1 MKPFHKLAELF
12 PLMEG
17 EEFEELKKDIAE
29 NGLLH
34 PIVLHPD
41 GSILD
46 GRNRYLACLA
56 VGVEPIYETWSGT
69 GSLLAFV
76 ISQNIRRR
84 QMTASQRAALAVE
97 ILPVWEAEAKER
109 QRSAGAQGGKFGAEG
124 AKFGAEGAK
133 FGAEGGRGNKKPPPC
148 GNFTTRG
155 GFVPSH
161 DQGPE
166 QQSEQD
172 VSEPKPEPAPKKPK
186 RQTAPKSRDVV
197 ASMVRVSP
205 SYVQQAKEIAQKAPE
220 LLEKIKKDEKV
231 TIQEAKR
238 EIKESKREAV
248 REQNRALVEQTKPVS
263 VVASNTTYQTIA
275 LDPPWDWG
283 DEGDADQFGRARPT
297 YATMSI
303 DQIAALPVAS
313 LAAKDAHI
321 YLWITN
327 RSLPK
332 GFTLLENWGF
342 RYITCLT
349 WCKPSIGMGNYF
361 RGNTEHILFGVR
373 GSLPLLRHDLGTW
386 FSASRPDRHSAKPE
400 DFYRMVEACSP
411 GPWLEMFARS
421 QRNGWVQWG
430 AEVTL

>member
-12 PLMEG
+12 PLIEG

-29 NGLLH
+29 NGLLD
-34 PIVLHPD
+34 PIILHPD
-41 GSILD
+41 GSIVD
-46 GRNRYLACLA
+46 GRNRYRACLA
-56 VGVEPIYETWSGT
+56 VGVTPRYETWSGT

-76 ISQNIRRR
+76 ISKNIRRR
-84 QMTASQRAALAVE
+84 QLTASQRAALAVE

-109 QRSAGAQGGKFGAEG
+109 QLAAGVHGAQGG
-124 AKFGAEGAK
+124 
-133 FGAEGGRGNKKPPPC
+133 RGKKKNPC
-148 GNFTTRG
+148 DNFTTRV
-155 GFVPSH
+155 FSELT
-161 DQGPE
+161 PE
-166 QQSEQD
+166 Q
-172 VSEPKPEPAPKKPK
+172 EPKQEPEPEKTKKQPE
-186 RQTAPKSRDVV
+186 PKSRDVV
-197 ASMVRVSP
+197 ASMVGVSP

-220 LLEKIKKDEKV
+220 LFEKIKKDEKV

-238 EIKESKREAV
+238 EIKESKRETV

-263 VVASNTTYQTIA
+263 VIAPNTTYQTIA

-332 GFTLLENWGF
+332 GFALLESWGF

-349 WCKPSIGMGNYF
+349 WCKPSIGMGNYY
-361 RGNTEHILFGVR
+361 RGSTEHILFGVR
-373 GSLPLLRHDLGTW
+373 GSLPLLRRDMGTW

-430 AEVTL
+430 AEVSL